1 MMKRVLEPEV
11 MDDPEQVLAYAEADF
26 EQENQGFV
34 DQFFSLYD
42 DLESPHIL
50 DLGCGPGD
58 IPIRVA
64 RRHSTCRITGIDASQ
79 PMIAYAE
86 EAVQKAGFQDRV
98 QFLSQRFQDVNLS
111 SPADAMISNSL
122 VHHVPNPL
130 RFWYSLKTLLKS
142 GAPILVMDLLRPESP
157 EAAQTIVDDQAA
169 SEPERLQNDFF
180 HSLLAA
186 FTEDE
191 VAAQLAEL
199 NLSRLMVDVLDDRH
213 WIVYGQV
220 Y

>member
-1 MMKRVLEPEV
+1 MMERVLEPEV
-11 MDDPEQVLAYAEADF
+11 MDDPEQVLAYAGADF

-34 DQFFSLYD
+34 DQFFTLYP

-64 RRHSTCRITGIDASQ
+64 RRHATCRITGIDASQ

-86 EAVQKAGFQDRV
+86 QAVQKAGFQDRV
-98 QFLSQRFQDVNLS
+98 QFFCQRFQDVKLS

-130 RFWYSLKTLLKS
+130 RFWYCLKS
-142 GAPILVMDLLRPESP
+142 LVKPGGRVLVMDLLRPESP
-157 EAAQTIVDDQAA
+157 EAAQTIVDEQAA
-169 SEPERLQNDFF
+169 SEPKRLRQDFY

-199 NLSRLMVDVLDDRH
+199 NLSRLMVDVPDDRH

>member
-1 MMKRVLEPEV
+1 MMERVLEPEV
-11 MDDPEQVLAYAEADF
+11 MDDPEQVLAYAGADF
-26 EQENQGFV
+26 EEENQGFV
-34 DQFFSLYD
+34 DKFFTMYP

-64 RRHSTCRITGIDASQ
+64 RRHATCRVTGIDASQ

-86 EAVQKAGFQDRV
+86 QAVQKAGFQDRV
-98 QFLSQRFQDVNLS
+98 RFLCQRFQDVNLS

-130 RFWYSLKTLLKS
+130 RFWYSLKTLVKP
-142 GAPILVMDLLRPESP
+142 GGRVLVMDLLRPESP
-157 EAAQTIVDDQAA
+157 EAAQTIVDEQAA
-169 SEPERLQNDFF
+169 SEPERLRQDFF

-199 NLSRLMVDVLDDRH
+199 NLSRLMVDVPDDRH

>member
-11 MDDPEQVLAYAEADF
+11 MDDSEQVLAYAQADF
-26 EQENQGFV
+26 EEENQGFV
-34 DQFFSLYD
+34 DQFFTLYP
-42 DLESPHIL
+42 DLENPHIV

-58 IPIRVA
+58 IAFRVA
-64 RRHSTCRITGIDASQ
+64 RRHATCRVTGIDASR
-79 PMIAYAE
+79 PMITYAE
-86 EAVQKAGFQDRV
+86 QTVQKAGIQDRV
-98 QFLSQRFQDVNLS
+98 QFLCQRFQEVNLS
-111 SPADAMISNSL
+111 SPADAIISNSL

-130 RFWYSLKTLLKS
+130 RFWYSLKTLLKP
-142 GAPILVMDLLRPESP
+142 GGPVLVMDLLRPESP
-157 EAAQTIVDDQAA
+157 EAAQAIVEEQAA
-169 SEPERLQNDFF
+169 GEPEQLRKDFY

-199 NLSRLMVDVLDDRH
+199 NLSRLLVDVPDDRH
-213 WIVYGQV
+213 WIVYGRV

>member
-1 MMKRVLEPEV
+1 MMERVLEPEV
-11 MDDPEQVLAYAEADF
+11 MDDPEQVLAYAGADF

-34 DQFFSLYD
+34 DQFFTLYP
-42 DLESPHIL
+42 DLENPHIL

-64 RRHSTCRITGIDASQ
+64 RRHASCRVTGIDASQ

-86 EAVQKAGFQDRV
+86 QAVQKAGFHDRV
-98 QFLSQRFQDVNLS
+98 QFLCQRFQDVNLS

-130 RFWYSLKTLLKS
+130 RFWYSLKTLLKP

-157 EAAQTIVDDQAA
+157 EAAKTIVDEFAA
-169 SEPERLQNDFF
+169 SEPERLRQDFF

-199 NLSRLMVDVLDDRH
+199 NLSRLMVDVPDDRH

>member
-1 MMKRVLEPEV
+1 MMERVLEPEV

-26 EQENQGFV
+26 EEENQGFV
-34 DQFFSLYD
+34 DKFFTMYP

-64 RRHSTCRITGIDASQ
+64 RRHAACRVTGIDASQ

-86 EAVQKAGFQDRV
+86 QAVQKAGVQDRV
-98 QFLSQRFQDVNLS
+98 QFLCQRFQDVNLS

-130 RFWYSLKTLLKS
+130 RFWYSLKTLVKP
-142 GAPILVMDLLRPESP
+142 GGRVLVMDLLRPESP
-157 EAAQTIVDDQAA
+157 EAAQTIVDEQAA
-169 SEPERLQNDFF
+169 SEPERLRQDFF

-199 NLSRLMVDVLDDRH
+199 NLSRLMVDVPDDRH

>member
-1 MMKRVLEPEV
+1 VV
-11 MDDPEQVLAYAEADF
+11 
-26 EQENQGFV
+26 
-34 DQFFSLYD
+34 
-42 DLESPHIL
+42 
-50 DLGCGPGD
+50 
-58 IPIRVA
+58 
-64 RRHSTCRITGIDASQ
+64 RRHATCRVTGIDASQ

-86 EAVQKAGFQDRV
+86 QAVQKAGFQDRI
-98 QFLSQRFQDVNLS
+98 QFLCQRFQDVNLS

-130 RFWYSLKTLLKS
+130 RFWYSLKTLLKP
-142 GAPILVMDLLRPESP
+142 GGRVLVMDLLRPDSP
-157 EAAQTIVDDQAA
+157 EAAQTIVDEQAA
-169 SEPERLQNDFF
+169 SEPERLRKDFF

-191 VAAQLAEL
+191 VAAHLAEL
-199 NLSRLMVDVLDDRH
+199 NLSRLMVDVPDDRH

>member
-1 MMKRVLEPEV
+1 MMERVLEPEV
-11 MDDPEQVLAYAEADF
+11 MDDPEQVLAYAGADF
-26 EQENQGFV
+26 EEENQGFV
-34 DQFFSLYD
+34 DKFFTMYP
-42 DLESPHIL
+42 DLESPHIV

-64 RRHSTCRITGIDASQ
+64 RRHATCRVTGIDASQ

-86 EAVQKAGFQDRV
+86 QAVQKAGVQDRV
-98 QFLSQRFQDVNLS
+98 QFLCQRFQDVNLS

-130 RFWYSLKTLLKS
+130 RFWYSLKTLVKP
-142 GAPILVMDLLRPESP
+142 GGRVLVMDLLRPESP
-157 EAAQTIVDDQAA
+157 EAAQTIVDEQAA
-169 SEPERLQNDFF
+169 SEPERLRQDFF

-199 NLSRLMVDVLDDRH
+199 NLSRLMVDVPDDRH

>member
-1 MMKRVLEPEV
+1 MKRVLETEV

-34 DQFFSLYD
+34 DQFLDRYD
-42 DLESPHIL
+42 DLDGAHIL
-50 DLGCGPGD
+50 DVGCGPGD
-58 IPIRVA
+58 IPIRLA

-86 EAVQKAGFQDRV
+86 HAVKKAGFQDRI
-98 QFLSQRFQDVNLS
+98 QFLCQRFQDVSLS
-111 SPADAMISNSL
+111 FRADAIISNSF

-130 RFWYSLKTLLKS
+130 QFWYSLKTLLKP
-142 GAPILVMDLLRPESP
+142 GCPVLVMDLLRPETP
-157 EAAQTIVDDQAA
+157 EAAQAIVDEQAA
-169 SEPERLQNDFF
+169 DEPEQLRYDFY

-191 VAAQLAEL
+191 VASHLAEL
-199 NLSRLMVDVLDDRH
+199 NLSRLMVDVPDDRH
-213 WIVYGQV
+213 WIVYGRV

>member
-1 MMKRVLEPEV
+1 MMERVLEPEV

-26 EQENQGFV
+26 EEENQGFV
-34 DQFFSLYD
+34 DKFFTMYP

-64 RRHSTCRITGIDASQ
+64 RRHAACRVTGIDASQ

-86 EAVQKAGFQDRV
+86 QAVQKAGFHDRV
-98 QFLSQRFQDVNLS
+98 QFLCQRFQDVNLS

-130 RFWYSLKTLLKS
+130 RFWYSLKTLVKP
-142 GAPILVMDLLRPESP
+142 GGRVLVMDLLRPESP
-157 EAAQTIVDDQAA
+157 EAAQTIVDEQAA
-169 SEPERLQNDFF
+169 SEPERLRQDFF

-199 NLSRLMVDVLDDRH
+199 NLSRLMVDVPDDRH

>member
-1 MMKRVLEPEV
+1 MMERVLEPEV

-26 EQENQGFV
+26 EEENQGFV
-34 DQFFSLYD
+34 DKFFTLYP

-64 RRHSTCRITGIDASQ
+64 RRHAACRVTGIDASQ

-86 EAVQKAGFQDRV
+86 QAVQKAGVQDRV
-98 QFLSQRFQDVNLS
+98 QFLCQRFQDVNLS
-111 SPADAMISNSL
+111 SPVDAMVSNSL

-130 RFWYSLKTLLKS
+130 RFWYSLKTLVKP
-142 GAPILVMDLLRPESP
+142 GGRVLVMDLLRPESP
-157 EAAQTIVDDQAA
+157 EAAQTIVDEQAA
-169 SEPERLQNDFF
+169 SEPERLQQDFF

-199 NLSRLMVDVLDDRH
+199 NFSRLMVDVPDDRH

>member
-1 MMKRVLEPEV
+1 MMERELEPEV
-11 MDDPEQVLAYAEADF
+11 MDDPEQVLAYAGADF

-34 DQFFSLYD
+34 DQLCGLYD
-42 DLESPHIL
+42 DLEGAHIM

-58 IPIRVA
+58 IPIRLA
-64 RRHSTCRITGIDASQ
+64 RRHPTCRVTGIDASP

-86 EAVQKAGFQDRV
+86 HAVQKAGFHDRV
-98 QFLSQRFQDVNLS
+98 QFLCQRFQDVSLS
-111 SPADAMISNSL
+111 SPVDAIISNSL

-130 RFWYSLKTLLKS
+130 QFWYRVKTLLKS
-142 GAPILVMDLLRPESP
+142 GGPVLVMDLLRPDNP
-157 EAAQTIVDDQAA
+157 EAAQAIVDEQAA
-169 SEPERLQNDFF
+169 DEPERLRQDFY

-191 VAAQLAEL
+191 VASHLAKL
-199 NLSRLMVDVLDDRH
+199 NLSRLLVDVPDDRH
-213 WIVYGQV
+213 WIVYGRV

>member
-1 MMKRVLEPEV
+1 MMERVLEPEV
-11 MDDPEQVLAYAEADF
+11 MDDPEQVLAYAGADF
-26 EQENQGFV
+26 EEENQGFV
-34 DQFFSLYD
+34 DKFFTMYP
-42 DLESPHIL
+42 DLESPHIV

-64 RRHSTCRITGIDASQ
+64 RRHATCRVTGIDASQ

-86 EAVQKAGFQDRV
+86 QAVQKAGVQDRV
-98 QFLSQRFQDVNLS
+98 QFLCQRFQDVNLS

-130 RFWYSLKTLLKS
+130 RFWYSLKTLVKP
-142 GAPILVMDLLRPESP
+142 GGRVLVMDLLRPESP
-157 EAAQTIVDDQAA
+157 EAAQTIVDEQAA
-169 SEPERLQNDFF
+169 SEPERLRQDFF

-199 NLSRLMVDVLDDRH
+199 NFSRLMVDVPDDRH

>member
-34 DQFFSLYD
+34 DQFFSLYA

-64 RRHSTCRITGIDASQ
+64 RRHSTCRVTGIDASQ

-86 EAVQKAGFQDRV
+86 QAVQKAGFQDRV
-98 QFLSQRFQDVNLS
+98 QFLCQRFQDVNLS

-130 RFWYSLKTLLKS
+130 RFWYSLKTLLKP

>member
-1 MMKRVLEPEV
+1 MMERVLEPEV

-26 EQENQGFV
+26 EEENQGFV

-42 DLESPHIL
+42 ELESPHIL

-64 RRHSTCRITGIDASQ
+64 RRHSTCRVTGIDASQ

-86 EAVQKAGFQDRV
+86 QAVQKAGFHDRV
-98 QFLSQRFQDVNLS
+98 HFLCQRFQDVNLS

-130 RFWYSLKTLLKS
+130 QFWYSLKTLLKP
-142 GAPILVMDLLRPESP
+142 GGRVLVMDLLRPESP
-157 EAAQTIVDDQAA
+157 EAAQAIVDEQAA
-169 SEPERLQNDFF
+169 GEPELLRHDFF

-199 NLSRLMVDVLDDRH
+199 NLSRLMVDVPDDRH

>member
-11 MDDPEQVLAYAEADF
+11 MDDPEQVLAYAQADF
-26 EQENQGFV
+26 EAENQGFV
-34 DQFFSLYD
+34 DQFFTLYP
-42 DLESPHIL
+42 DLENPHIV

-64 RRHSTCRITGIDASQ
+64 RRHATCRVTGIDASQ

-86 EAVQKAGFQDRV
+86 QAVQKAGFQDRI
-98 QFLSQRFQDVNLS
+98 QFLCQRFQDVNLS

-130 RFWYSLKTLLKS
+130 RFWYSLKTLLKP
-142 GAPILVMDLLRPESP
+142 GGRVLVMDLLRPESP
-157 EAAQTIVDDQAA
+157 EAAQTIVDEQAA
-169 SEPERLQNDFF
+169 SEPERLRKDFF

-191 VAAQLAEL
+191 VAAHLAEL
-199 NLSRLMVDVLDDRH
+199 NLSRLMVDVPDDRH

>member
-1 MMKRVLEPEV
+1 MMERVLEPEV
-11 MDDPEQVLAYAEADF
+11 MNDPEQVLAYAGADF

-34 DQFFSLYD
+34 DQFFTLYP
-42 DLESPHIL
+42 DLENPHIV

-64 RRHSTCRITGIDASQ
+64 RRHATCRVMGIDASQ

-86 EAVQKAGFQDRV
+86 QAVQKAGFKDRV
-98 QFLSQRFQDVNLS
+98 QFLCQRFQDVNLS
-111 SPADAMISNSL
+111 SRADALISNSL

-130 RFWYSLKTLLKS
+130 RFWYSLKTLLKP
-142 GAPILVMDLLRPESP
+142 GGRVLVMDLLRPESP
-157 EAAQTIVDDQAA
+157 EVAQTIVEESAA
-169 SEPERLQNDFF
+169 NEPERLRQDFF

-199 NLSRLMVDVLDDRH
+199 NLSRLMVDVPDDRH

>member
-1 MMKRVLEPEV
+1 MMERVLEPEV
-11 MDDPEQVLAYAEADF
+11 MDDPDQVLAYAGADF

-34 DQFFSLYD
+34 DQFFTLYP
-42 DLESPHIL
+42 DLENPHIV

-64 RRHSTCRITGIDASQ
+64 RRHSTCRVTGIDASR

-86 EAVQKAGFQDRV
+86 QAVQKAGFHDRI
-98 QFLSQRFQDVNLS
+98 QFLCNRFQDVNLS

-130 RFWYSLKTLLKS
+130 RFWYCLKTLLKP

-157 EAAQTIVDDQAA
+157 EAAQTIVDEQAA
-169 SEPERLQNDFF
+169 SEPERLRQDFY

-199 NLSRLMVDVLDDRH
+199 NLSRLMVDVADDRH

>member
-1 MMKRVLEPEV
+1 MMERVLEPEV

-26 EQENQGFV
+26 EEENQGFV
-34 DQFFSLYD
+34 DKFFTLYP
-42 DLESPHIL
+42 DLESPHIV

-64 RRHSTCRITGIDASQ
+64 RRHATCRVTGIDASQ

-86 EAVQKAGFQDRV
+86 QAVQKAGFNDRV
-98 QFLSQRFQDVNLS
+98 QFLCQRFQDVNLS

-130 RFWYSLKTLLKS
+130 RFWYSLKTLVKP
-142 GAPILVMDLLRPESP
+142 GGRVLVMDLLRPESP
-157 EAAQTIVDDQAA
+157 EAAQTIVDEQAA
-169 SEPERLQNDFF
+169 SEPERLRQDFF

-199 NLSRLMVDVLDDRH
+199 NLSRLMVDVPDDRH